1 MLPPLSLST
10 AALVLANLVPLAGA
24 AFGGWSVYELLL
36 LFWAEN
42 VVIGLF
48 QVLRMGSVALL
59 RRQAG
64 QLGLIPFFVLHYG
77 LFAFVHGMV
86 VTGSFGPSAED
97 PMGQAIA
104 LLLSPSGLLFALLA
118 LVASHGFSFVVN
130 FIGAGEWRDAEMP
143 ALMKQPY
150 ARVVVLQLVIL
161 GGAAAVQAL
170 GEPMVAPV
178 LLVVLKMA
186 LDVVAHRREHLGAE
200 GGR

>member
-10 AALVLANLVPLAGA
+10 IALVLANLVPLAGA

-48 QVLRMGSVALL
+48 QVLRMGGVLLLL
-59 RRQAG
+59 RRLDQV
-64 QLGLIPFFVLHYG
+64 GLIPFFILHYG
-77 LFAFVHGMV
+77 MFAFVHGMV
-86 VTGSFGPSAED
+86 VTGSFGPPAEA
-97 PMGQAIA
+97 PLAGAIA

-118 LVASHGFSFVVN
+118 LVASHGFSFMVN
-130 FIGAGEWRDAEMP
+130 FLGAGEWRDAEMP

-150 ARVVVLQLVIL
+150 ARVIVLHLVIL
-161 GGAAAVQAL
+161 GGGAAAVAL
-170 GEPMVAPV
+170 GEPLAALVM
-178 LLVVLKMA
+178 LVVLKTA
-186 LDVVAHRREHLGAE
+186 VDVVAHRRAHLAAQ

>member
-10 AALVLANLVPLAGA
+10 IALVLANLVPLAGA
-24 AFGGWSVYELLL
+24 AFAGWSAYELVL

-48 QVLRMGSVALL
+48 QMLRMGSVVVL
-59 RRQAG
+59 RRKADKA
-64 QLGLIPFFVLHYG
+64 GLIPFFLLHYG
-77 LFAFVHGMV
+77 MFAFVHGMF
-86 VTGSFGPSAED
+86 VTASFGPPAEA
-97 PMGQAIA
+97 PLAQAIA

-118 LVASHGFSFVVN
+118 LVASHGFSFVVH

-150 ARVVVLQLVIL
+150 ARVVVLQLTII
-161 GGAAAVQAL
+161 GSAFAVVAL
-170 GEPMVAPV
+170 GEPMVALV
-178 LLVVLKMA
+178 LLVVLKTA
-186 LDVVAHRREHLGAE
+186 FDVVAHRREHLAAE

>member
-10 AALVLANLVPLAGA
+10 IALVLANLVPLAGA
-24 AFGGWSVYELLL
+24 AFGGWSAYELVL

-48 QVLRMGSVALL
+48 QALRMGSVVAL
-59 RRQAG
+59 RRKAEQA
-64 QLGLIPFFVLHYG
+64 GLIPFFLLHYG
-77 LFAFVHGMV
+77 MFTFVHGMF
-86 VTGSFGPSAED
+86 VTASFGPPAAAPMAE
-97 PMGQAIA
+97 AIA

-118 LVASHGFSFVVN
+118 LMASHGFSFVVN

-143 ALMKQPY
+143 ALMKHPY
-150 ARVVVLQLVIL
+150 ARVMVLHSVIL
-161 GGAAAVQAL
+161 GGGAAVMAL
-170 GEPMVAPV
+170 GEPMLALV

-186 LDVVAHRREHLGAE
+186 FDVVAHRREHLAAQ

>member
-24 AFGGWSVYELLL
+24 AFGRWSVSDLLV

-48 QVLRMGSVALL
+48 QVLRMGCVALL
-59 RRQAG
+59 WRRPDQAG
-64 QLGLIPFFVLHYG
+64 LIAFFILHYG
-77 LFAFVHGMV
+77 IFAFVHGMM
-86 VTGSFGPSAED
+86 VTGSFGPPAEA
-97 PMGQAIA
+97 PLAQAIA

-118 LVASHGFSFVVN
+118 LVASHGFSVAVN
-130 FIGAGEWRDAEMP
+130 FLGAGEWRDAEMP

-150 ARVVVLQLVIL
+150 ARVVVLHLVIL
-161 GGAAAVQAL
+161 GGGAAAMAL
-170 GEPMVAPV
+170 GEPLAALVM
-178 LLVVLKMA
+178 LVVLKMA
-186 LDVVAHRREHLGAE
+186 FDVAAHRREHLAAQ

>member
-10 AALVLANLVPLAGA
+10 IALVLANLVPLAGA
-24 AFGGWSVYELLL
+24 AFGGWSAYELVL

-48 QVLRMGSVALL
+48 QALRMGSVAVL
-59 RRQAG
+59 RRKAHQA
-64 QLGLIPFFVLHYG
+64 GLIPFFLLHYG
-77 LFAFVHGMV
+77 MFAFVHGMF
-86 VTGSFGPSAED
+86 VTASFGPPAEA
-97 PMGQAIA
+97 PMAEAMA

-130 FIGAGEWRDAEMP
+130 FLGAGEWRDADMP

-150 ARVVVLQLVIL
+150 ARVVVLHLVIL
-161 GGAAAVQAL
+161 GGAVAVQAL
-170 GEPMVAPV
+170 GEPMVALV

-186 LDVVAHRREHLGAE
+186 LDVVAHRREHLAAE

>member
-1 MLPPLSLST
+1 MLPPVSLST

-24 AFGGWSVYELLL
+24 AFGRWSVFELLV

-48 QVLRMGSVALL
+48 QLLRMSSVVAL
-59 RRQAG
+59 RRRLDQAG
-64 QLGLIPFFVLHYG
+64 LIAFFMLHYG
-77 LFAFVHGMV
+77 LFAFVHGMM
-86 VTGSFGPSAED
+86 VTGSFGPPSDA
-97 PMGQAIA
+97 PLAQAIA
-104 LLLSPSGLLFALLA
+104 PLLSPSGLLFALLA
-118 LVASHGFSFVVN
+118 LAASHGFSFVVN
-130 FIGAGEWRDAEMP
+130 FIGAGEWRDAELP

-170 GEPMVAPV
+170 GEPMVALV

-186 LDVVAHRREHLGAE
+186 LDVMAHRREHLGAE

>member
-1 MLPPLSLST
+1 MLPLSLST
-10 AALVLANLVPLAGA
+10 IALVLANLVPLAGA
-24 AFGGWSVYELLL
+24 AFGGWSAYELVL

-48 QVLRMGSVALL
+48 QALRMGSVAVL
-59 RRQAG
+59 RRKAHQV
-64 QLGLIPFFVLHYG
+64 GLIPFFLLHYG
-77 LFAFVHGMV
+77 MFAFVHGMF
-86 VTGSFGPSAED
+86 VTASFGPPAEA
-97 PMGQAIA
+97 PMAEAMA

-150 ARVVVLQLVIL
+150 ARVIVLHLVIL

-170 GEPMVAPV
+170 GEPMVALV

-186 LDVVAHRREHLGAE
+186 LDVVAHRREHLAAE

>member
-24 AFGGWSVYELLL
+24 AFGGWSVYDLLL

-48 QVLRMGSVALL
+48 QVLRMGSVVVL
-59 RRQAG
+59 RRRSEQA
-64 QLGLIPFFVLHYG
+64 GLIPFFILHYG
-77 LFAFVHGMV
+77 MFAFVHGTF
-86 VTGSFGPSAED
+86 VTGIFAPPAEA
-97 PMGQAIA
+97 PLAGAIA

-118 LVASHGFSFVVN
+118 LTASHGFSFVVN
-130 FIGAGEWRDAEMP
+130 FLGAGEWRDAEMP

-150 ARVVVLQLVIL
+150 ARVVVLHLVIM
-161 GGAAAVQAL
+161 GGAVAVQAL
-170 GEPMVAPV
+170 GEPMVALV

-186 LDVVAHRREHLGAE
+186 FDVVAHRREHLAAE
-200 GGR
+200 GAR

>member
-10 AALVLANLVPLAGA
+10 LVLVLANLVPLAGA

-48 QVLRMGSVALL
+48 QVLRMGSVAVL
-59 RRQAG
+59 RWRLDQA
-64 QLGLIPFFVLHYG
+64 GLIPFFILHYG
-77 LFAFVHGMV
+77 IFAFVHGMV
-86 VTGSFGPSAED
+86 VTGSFGPPADD
-97 PMGQAIA
+97 PMAQAIA
-104 LLLSPSGLLFALLA
+104 LLLSPSGQLFALLA
-118 LVASHGFSFVVN
+118 LAASHGFSFVVN
-130 FIGAGEWRDAEMP
+130 FLGAGEWRDAEMP

-161 GGAAAVQAL
+161 GGGAAAMAL
-170 GEPMVAPV
+170 GEPLAALVM
-178 LLVVLKMA
+178 LVVLKMA
-186 LDVVAHRREHLGAE
+186 FDVAAHRREHLAAQ

>member
-10 AALVLANLVPLAGA
+10 TALVLANLVPLAGA
-24 AFGGWSVYELLL
+24 AFGGWSVYELVL

-48 QVLRMGSVALL
+48 QLLRMGSVVRL
-59 RRQAG
+59 RRKAHQA
-64 QLGLIPFFVLHYG
+64 GLIPFFVLHYG
-77 LFAFVHGMV
+77 MFAFVHGMF
-86 VTGSFGPSAED
+86 VTASFGPPAEA
-97 PMGQAIA
+97 PLAAAIA